1 MMQITSPAPTAA
13 QLWDWTTN
21 VDKGTALF
29 AEKVSGARAY
39 PGQVRSS
46 SGFTNI
52 VNRTNQWRQSQGRP
66 PLVQVIV
73 PDFQNW
79 QIDEDAV
86 RGYNGWP
93 NPDRQRGQ
101 FGLPWHEFRLQT
113 QMVNGT
119 VEILVVQNE
128 RTDSSGRL
136 VADAVWIRVPVNER
150 PPVGDRNY
158 VENVR
163 NKLATCP

>member
-39 PGQVRSS
+39 PGQVRSN
-46 SGFTNI
+46 GNFTNM
-52 VNRTNQWRQSQGRP
+52 VNQTNKWRQSQGRP
-66 PLVQVIV
+66 PLAQVIV

-86 RGYNGWP
+86 RGYNGWVGG
-93 NPDRQRGQ
+93 GQ
-101 FGLPWHEFRLQT
+101 FSLPKHEFRLRT
-113 QMVNGT
+113 MIVRLDGSD
-119 VEILVVQNE
+119 VPVLVVENE
-128 RTDSSGRL
+128 RTEGSRL
-136 VADAVWIRVPVNER
+136 VADAIWIRVPLSER
-150 PPVGDRNY
+150 NGDPGDPNY
-158 VENVR
+158 VEHVR
-163 NKLATCP
+163 MKDPTCP